1 MSYDDRGGRP
11 RMDSGRSVDLSH
23 RNQRS
28 SRPRSRTASTLQ
40 GPYHGPR
47 GTAQRGNGLRGPS
60 GGSGYPLRARSINF
74 QSGRGRRLGN
84 QRMLILIALA
94 VVLLILVVVGI
105 SSCVSS
111 CSAGQSTDD
120 VNPVDARVAPGV
132 SEELTNEFAAQLNRN
147 DKLASIAAN
156 ANLYTDQGLLELA
169 LEHPEAIDFV
179 AAYPEA
185 EKEALPYDE
194 SVTEGT
200 VPELYNWDSRW
211 GNVDFVGRPLAITG
225 SGPTALSMAYM
236 GLTGNTDRTPA
247 DMAQLV
253 TDAEQTNETS
263 GMSGDFLEN
272 SLADLGLSCSSFTS
286 NADNLAQVLDAG
298 TYVLIETSAGSL
310 TDAAHWVIAVTENED
325 GSIVVY
331 DPTSPEVSARSW
343 DPATLASSSTT
354 LYAISSAGSESG
366 GETSE

>member
-1 MSYDDRGGRP
+1 
-11 RMDSGRSVDLSH
+11 MDSGRSVDLSH

-194 SVTEGT
+194 SITEGT

-236 GLTGNTDRTPA
+236 GLTGKNDRSPA
-247 DMAQLV
+247 DIAQAV
-253 TDAEQTNETS
+253 TEAELATGDS
-263 GMSGDFLEN
+263 MMS
-272 SLADLGLSCSSFTS
+272 ADYLTGAAEELGLSLESYVS
-286 NADNLAQVLDAG
+286 NGENLSQMLDSGTYLLIEAKAG
-298 TYVLIETSAGSL
+298 TL
-310 TDAAHWVIAVTENED
+310 TDTAHWVLLVTENED
-325 GSIVVY
+325 GSVVVY
-331 DPTSPEVSARSW
+331 DPTSPEVSEHPWA
-343 DPATLASSSTT
+343 PATLASSCDT
-354 LYAISSAGSESG
+354 LYALTASDTADDAGDTTE
-366 GETSE
+366 